1 MMNHAVAIKEM
12 ILEPKSQV
20 AKLVTTRLRVL
31 LAASIAVLGA
41 LATAPAAAHAQS
53 ADASPAGE
61 SVLRPGDVVRL
72 QIWREE
78 SLSGEF
84 AVAKDGTVVLP
95 RIGRYDVTTDPPD
108 VVRDRMLEAFQQYL
122 RNPSIEITFL
132 RRITVLGSVRNAGVH
147 FVDPTMTIA
156 EAIGLAGGTAPDGAN
171 DRVLLMRG
179 DQTILT
185 VAGHV
190 RIADTPLRSGDQLFV
205 PERSWVSRNQ
215 GVVAAVV
222 SGLISVAVAFIIR

>member
-1 MMNHAVAIKEM
+1 M
-12 ILEPKSQV
+12 ILAPMSARARPGQ
-20 AKLVTTRLRVL
+20 RVGAAACLAVLCAL
-31 LAASIAVLGA
+31 LAP
-41 LATAPAAAHAQS
+41 APASAQAAQA
-53 ADASPAGE
+53 APAGE
-61 SVLRPGDVVRL
+61 SVLRPGDVIRL

-84 AVAKDGTVVLP
+84 AVANDGTVVLP
-95 RIGRYDVTTDPPD
+95 RIGRYDVTSDPPD
-108 VVRDRMLEAFQQYL
+108 VVRDRMLEAFQRYL

-156 EAIGLAGGTAPDGAN
+156 EAIGLAGGTTSEGAN

-179 DQTILT
+179 DETILT

-222 SGLISVAVAFIIR
+222 SGLISVAVAFIVR